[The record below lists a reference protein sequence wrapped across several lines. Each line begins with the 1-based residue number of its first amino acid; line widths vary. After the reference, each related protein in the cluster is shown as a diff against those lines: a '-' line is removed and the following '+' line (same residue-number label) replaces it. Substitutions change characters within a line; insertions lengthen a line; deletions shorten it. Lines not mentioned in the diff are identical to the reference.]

1 MRRKNGVYLL
11 CVVCLLSMML
21 FGCSRTEGSTE
32 LADLSPEGFSSADLD
47 VIYNGVTL
55 NDKTPMEDLTS
66 KLHLPIGETNKSIR
80 IRATGE
86 VNGMTFKWYQVSY
99 PNKENEKL
107 RFDYLYNETL
117 ESGRIVSINLIQVPT
132 ARGISVGDTLE
143 DIQAAYGKEV
153 VEEPQTQTI
162 SNLSFKVD
170 HDELRFTVVKDTG
183 EISAIY
189 IDLDTNQAMKESDI
203 PNLEDCAC

>member
-1 MRRKNGVYLL
+1 
-11 CVVCLLSMML
+11 
-21 FGCSRTEGSTE
+21 
-32 LADLSPEGFSSADLD
+32 
-47 VIYNGVTL
+47 
-55 NDKTPMEDLTS
+55 
-66 KLHLPIGETNKSIR
+66 
-80 IRATGE
+80 
-86 VNGMTFKWYQVSY
+86 MTFRWYQVSY